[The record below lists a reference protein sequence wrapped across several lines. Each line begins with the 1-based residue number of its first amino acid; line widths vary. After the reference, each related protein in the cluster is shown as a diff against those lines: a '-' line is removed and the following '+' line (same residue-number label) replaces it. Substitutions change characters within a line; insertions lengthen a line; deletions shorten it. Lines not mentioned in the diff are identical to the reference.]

1 MDIYKGA
8 KSKFAAVEEIT
19 EDVLELMEE
28 LYQSGF
34 DTVHDSTLQGME
46 KAVKQTEQ
54 YGMKY
59 LSGLLQELTAEISA
73 GRHQMEKKTAQ
84 MAELYTK
91 INEYLYL
98 CRQKAAY
105 DHGMEEYAGHR
116 SEETELESK
125 NSLEAQVPGR
135 IFRCERSR

>member
-1 MDIYKGA
+1 MDIYGGA
-8 KSKFAAVEEIT
+8 KSKFAAVGEIA

-46 KAVKQTEQ
+46 KAVKQTGQ

-59 LSGLLQELTAEISA
+59 LSGLLGELTDEISI
-73 GRHQMEKKTAQ
+73 GRHQMEKKTAR
-84 MAELYTK
+84 MTELYTE
-91 INEYLYL
+91 ISEYLYL

-105 DHGMEEYAGHR
+105 DYGREQYVCGRGRA
-116 SEETELESK
+116 ETELE
-125 NSLEAQVPGR
+125 
-135 IFRCERSR
+135 